1 MADKHKILKNIH
13 DKVDDLIKKSNQVR
27 QNNVILKAENEE
39 LKETLNKK
47 AQLLNRI
54 EEELK
59 ALKIAKNMG
68 TDVDQDVK
76 KELKKQI
83 DHYIKEIE
91 GCLTILNQ

>member
-13 DKVDDLIKKSNQVR
+13 GKVDDLIKKSHQVR
-27 QNNVILKAENEE
+27 QNNVNLMAENKELEE
-39 LKETLNKK
+39 SLNKK
-47 AQLLNRI
+47 TQLLNKI

-68 TDVDQDVK
+68 SEVDSDVK
-76 KELKKQI
+76 RDMKKQI
-83 DHYIKEIE
+83 DHYIKEID

>member
-39 LKETLNKK
+39 LKETLNNK

-76 KELKKQI
+76 RELKKQI